1 MQPTELVVTNR
12 LATGTT
18 FAVLSSDMTQNVF
31 IPSKLAL
38 DASLRPGQKVM
49 AQIVPNMSQPEK
61 TPWLAISLE
70 DAGPLPEQKQSLR
83 DTLAAF
89 ILGNLQADGR
99 ATVSEIAEDLNMS
112 DVSVANKL
120 SELVADG
127 RVVRLTC
134 FDLPE
139 DVA

>member
-1 MQPTELVVTNR
+1 
-12 LATGTT
+12 
-18 FAVLSSDMTQNVF
+18 VF

-83 DTLAAF
+83 DTLGAF

-99 ATVSEIAEDLNMS
+99 ATVEEIAEDMNMS
-112 DVSVANKL
+112 DAAVAAKL
-120 SELVADG
+120 AELVAAG

>member
-1 MQPTELVVTNR
+1 MQPTELIVTNR

-61 TPWLAISLE
+61 TPWLAIALHDSLP
-70 DAGPLPEQKQSLR
+70 APHQP
-83 DTLAAF
+83 TLADRIREELANGPATSYELAKF
-89 ILGNLQADGR
+89 IDAD
-99 ATVSEIAEDLNMS
+99 VNDVEAELRRMKLPHTDLYALEM
-112 DVSVANKL
+112 
-120 SELVADG
+120 
-127 RVVRLTC
+127 
-134 FDLPE
+134 FDLLQ
-139 DVA
+139 VAS

>member
-1 MQPTELVVTNR
+1 MQPTEIIITNK

-38 DASLRPGQKVM
+38 DASLRPGQKIL

-70 DAGPLPEQKQSLR
+70 DAGPASR
-83 DTLAAF
+83 NDTLAAF

-99 ATVSEIAEDLNMS
+99 ATVEEIAEDMNMA
-112 DVSVANKL
+112 DDKIAAKL
-120 SELVADG
+120 AELVAAG

>member
-1 MQPTELVVTNR
+1 MQPTEIIITNK

-18 FAVLSSDMTQNVF
+18 FAVLASDMTQNVF

-120 SELVADG
+120 SELVVDG

>member
-1 MQPTELVVTNR
+1 MLPTEIIITNK
-12 LATGTT
+12 LATGTA
-18 FAVLSSDMTQNVF
+18 FAVLADDMTQNVF

-38 DASLRPGQKVM
+38 DASLRPGQKIM

-70 DAGPLPEQKQSLR
+70 DATPVSR
-83 DTLAAF
+83 NDTLGAF

-99 ATVSEIAEDLNMS
+99 ATVEEIAEDMNMA
-112 DVSVANKL
+112 DDKIAAKL
-120 SELVADG
+120 AELVASGD
-127 RVVRLTC
+127 VVRLTC

>member
-1 MQPTELVVTNR
+1 MDYFR
-12 LATGTT
+12 CII
-18 FAVLSSDMTQNVF
+18 D
-31 IPSKLAL
+31 
-38 DASLRPGQKVM
+38 D
-49 AQIVPNMSQPEK
+49 
-61 TPWLAISLE
+61 LE
-70 DAGPLPEQKQSLR
+70 
-83 DTLAAF
+83 
-89 ILGNLQADGR
+89 DGR

>member
-1 MQPTELVVTNR
+1 MQPTELIVTNR

-18 FAVLSSDMTQNVF
+18 FAVLARDMTQNVF

-70 DAGPLPEQKQSLR
+70 DAGPIQPPQSLR
-83 DTLAAF
+83 DTLGAF

-99 ATVSEIAEDLNMS
+99 ATVEEIAEDMNMA
-112 DVSVANKL
+112 DDKIAAKL
-120 SELVADG
+120 AELVAAG

-134 FDLPE
+134 FDLPG

>member
-1 MQPTELVVTNR
+1 MLPTEIIITNK

-38 DASLRPGQKVM
+38 DASLRPGQKIM

-70 DAGPLPEQKQSLR
+70 DAGPIQPPQSLHN
-83 DTLAAF
+83 TLAAF

-99 ATVSEIAEDLNMS
+99 ATVEEIAEDMNMS
-112 DVSVANKL
+112 DAVVAAKL
-120 SELVADG
+120 AELVAAG

>member
-1 MQPTELVVTNR
+1 MQPTELIVTNR
-12 LATGTT
+12 LQTGTT

-38 DASLRPGQKVM
+38 DASLRPGQKIL

-70 DAGPLPEQKQSLR
+70 DAGPLPEQKQSRR
-83 DTLAAF
+83 DMLGAF

-99 ATVSEIAEDLNMS
+99 ATVEEIAEDMNMA
-112 DVSVANKL
+112 DEKIAAKL
-120 SELVADG
+120 AELVAAG

>member
-1 MQPTELVVTNR
+1 MQPTELVITNR
-12 LATGTT
+12 LQTGTT

-70 DAGPLPEQKQSLR
+70 SGLVAPSMDLR
-83 DTLAAF
+83 DR
-89 ILGNLQADGR
+89 IREELGNGAATVYELANALGAEVRDVEAELRTMRLPHTELWALEQADLLV
-99 ATVSEIAEDLNMS
+99 TVA
-112 DVSVANKL
+112 
-120 SELVADG
+120 
-127 RVVRLTC
+127 
-134 FDLPE
+134 
-139 DVA
+139 

>member
-1 MQPTELVVTNR
+1 MQPTELIVTNR
-12 LATGTT
+12 LQTGTT

-70 DAGPLPEQKQSLR
+70 DAGPLPQP
-83 DTLAAF
+83 TLADRIREELANGPATSYELAKF
-89 ILGNLQADGR
+89 ID
-99 ATVSEIAEDLNMS
+99 AEVS
-112 DVSVANKL
+112 DVEAELRRMKLPHTDLYALEMLDLLQVA
-120 SELVADG
+120 S
-127 RVVRLTC
+127 
-134 FDLPE
+134 
-139 DVA
+139 

>member
-1 MQPTELVVTNR
+1 MQPTEIIITNK

-70 DAGPLPEQKQSLR
+70 AAGPQPQP
-83 DTLAAF
+83 TLADRIREELANGPATSYELAKF
-89 ILGNLQADGR
+89 ID
-99 ATVSEIAEDLNMS
+99 AEVS
-112 DVSVANKL
+112 DVEAELRRMKLPHTDLYALEMLDLLQVA
-120 SELVADG
+120 S
-127 RVVRLTC
+127 
-134 FDLPE
+134 
-139 DVA
+139 

>member
-1 MQPTELVVTNR
+1 MLPTEIIITNK

-70 DAGPLPEQKQSLR
+70 GGLVAPSMDLR
-83 DTLAAF
+83 DR
-89 ILGNLQADGR
+89 IREELGNGA
-99 ATVSEIAEDLNMS
+99 ATVYELANALGAEVR
-112 DVSVANKL
+112 DVEA
-120 SELVADG
+120 ELRTMRLPHTELWALDAMEL
-127 RVVRLTC
+127 RVL
-134 FDLPE
+134 
-139 DVA
+139 A

>member
-1 MQPTELVVTNR
+1 MQPTELIVTNR

-38 DASLRPGQKVM
+38 DASLLPGQKIL

-70 DAGPLPEQKQSLR
+70 DVGPLPQP
-83 DTLAAF
+83 TLADRIREELANGPATSYELAKF
-89 ILGNLQADGR
+89 ID
-99 ATVSEIAEDLNMS
+99 AEVS
-112 DVSVANKL
+112 DVEAELRRMKLPHTDLYALEMLDLLQVA
-120 SELVADG
+120 S
-127 RVVRLTC
+127 
-134 FDLPE
+134 
-139 DVA
+139 

>member
-38 DASLRPGQKVM
+38 DASLRPGQKIL

-70 DAGPLPEQKQSLR
+70 DAGPIQQPDK
-83 DTLAAF
+83 TLADLIREELANGPATSYELAKF
-89 ILGNLQADGR
+89 ID
-99 ATVSEIAEDLNMS
+99 AEVS
-112 DVSVANKL
+112 DVEAELRRMKLPHTDLYALEMLDLLQVA
-120 SELVADG
+120 S
-127 RVVRLTC
+127 
-134 FDLPE
+134 
-139 DVA
+139 

>member
-1 MQPTELVVTNR
+1 MQPTEIIITNK

-38 DASLRPGQKVM
+38 DASLRPGQKIL

-70 DAGPLPEQKQSLR
+70 DAGPLPQP
-83 DTLAAF
+83 TLADRIREELANGPATSYELAKF
-89 ILGNLQADGR
+89 IDAD
-99 ATVSEIAEDLNMS
+99 VS
-112 DVSVANKL
+112 DVEAELRRMKLPHTDLYALEMLDLLQVA
-120 SELVADG
+120 S
-127 RVVRLTC
+127 
-134 FDLPE
+134 
-139 DVA
+139 

>member
-1 MQPTELVVTNR
+1 MQPTELVITNR
-12 LATGTT
+12 LQTGTT
-18 FAVLSSDMTQNVF
+18 FAVLASDMTQNVF

-38 DASLRPGQKVM
+38 DASLRPGQKIM

-70 DAGPLPEQKQSLR
+70 DAGPTQQPQSLR

-99 ATVSEIAEDLNMS
+99 ATVEEIAEDMNMA
-112 DVSVANKL
+112 DDKIAAKL
-120 SELVADG
+120 AELVKSGD
-127 RVVRLTC
+127 VVRLTC

>member
-1 MQPTELVVTNR
+1 MQPTELIVTNR
-12 LATGTT
+12 IATGTT

-61 TPWLAISLE
+61 TPWLAISLQ

-83 DTLAAF
+83 DTLAEL
-89 ILGNLQADGR
+89 IIDDLEDGR

-127 RVVRLTC
+127 RVIRLTC

>member
-1 MQPTELVVTNR
+1 MQPTEIIITNK

-18 FAVLSSDMTQNVF
+18 FAVLASDMTQNVF

-38 DASLRPGQKVM
+38 DASLRPGQKIL

-61 TPWLAISLE
+61 TPWLAISLQ
-70 DAGPLPEQKQSLR
+70 DAGPIQQPQSLR
-83 DTLAAF
+83 DALAAF

-99 ATVSEIAEDLNMS
+99 ATVEEIAEDLNMS
-112 DVSVANKL
+112 DYSVANKL

-127 RVVRLTC
+127 QVVRLTC

>member
-1 MQPTELVVTNR
+1 MQPTEIIITNK

-38 DASLRPGQKVM
+38 DASLRPGQKIL

-70 DAGPLPEQKQSLR
+70 DAGPLPQP
-83 DTLAAF
+83 TLADRIREELANGPATSYELAKF
-89 ILGNLQADGR
+89 ID
-99 ATVSEIAEDLNMS
+99 AEVS
-112 DVSVANKL
+112 DVEAELRRMKLPHTDLYALEMLDLLQVA
-120 SELVADG
+120 S
-127 RVVRLTC
+127 
-134 FDLPE
+134 
-139 DVA
+139 

>member
-1 MQPTELVVTNR
+1 MQPTEIIITNK

-70 DAGPLPEQKQSLR
+70 DAGPLPEP
-83 DTLAAF
+83 TLADRIREELANGPATSYELAKF
-89 ILGNLQADGR
+89 IN
-99 ATVSEIAEDLNMS
+99 AEVS
-112 DVSVANKL
+112 DVEAELRRMKLPHTDLYALEMLDLLQVA
-120 SELVADG
+120 S
-127 RVVRLTC
+127 
-134 FDLPE
+134 
-139 DVA
+139 

>member
-1 MQPTELVVTNR
+1 MQPTELIVTNR

-70 DAGPLPEQKQSLR
+70 DAGPLPQP
-83 DTLAAF
+83 TLAERIREELANGPATSYELAKF
-89 ILGNLQADGR
+89 IDAD
-99 ATVSEIAEDLNMS
+99 VS
-112 DVSVANKL
+112 DVEAELRRMKLPHTDLYALEMLDLLQVA
-120 SELVADG
+120 S
-127 RVVRLTC
+127 
-134 FDLPE
+134 
-139 DVA
+139 